1 MPKIDAPLTREQI
14 EAQAADINTKLAAFH
29 AEDERRAQ
37 EEYRRRAAAQQQW
50 DEQFVATISRSR
62 LNADVD
68 QARAELDAGL
78 ADNPLVV
85 ALAGYLT
92 ALRRRSHV
100 LQEQNAAL
108 ARLGRPTAPR
118 DAGLPTEVTAT
129 ELTEFIA
136 QAMTRIA
143 SSRVSAEMNELHARR
158 DAAGTDTTE
167 ENR

>member
-1 MPKIDAPLTREQI
+1 MPTKTAPTREQI

-29 AEDERRAQ
+29 AEDQRQA
-37 EEYRRRAAAQQQW
+37 EEDDRRRAAAQQQW
-50 DEQFVATISRSR
+50 DEQFVTTISRSR

-68 QARAELDAGL
+68 QARAELDAAL

-85 ALAGYLT
+85 ALADYLT

-100 LQEQNAAL
+100 IQEQNAAL
-108 ARLGRPTAPR
+108 ARLDRPTAPR
-118 DAGLPTEVTAT
+118 GAGLATEVHPD
-129 ELTEFIA
+129 EMVSLIA

-143 SSRVSAEMNELHARR
+143 TERVGAEMADLHAAR
-158 DAAGTDTTE
+158 DAAGTDPTE